1 MKYETMETVA
11 GWVAGIT
18 AGALFTILFVAMSLP
33 VAETVQK
40 FIS

>member
-1 MKYETMETVA
+1 MKAETLENIASAVA
-11 GWVAGIT
+11 GLA
-18 AGALFTILFVAMSLP
+18 AAACFTILFVAVSSP